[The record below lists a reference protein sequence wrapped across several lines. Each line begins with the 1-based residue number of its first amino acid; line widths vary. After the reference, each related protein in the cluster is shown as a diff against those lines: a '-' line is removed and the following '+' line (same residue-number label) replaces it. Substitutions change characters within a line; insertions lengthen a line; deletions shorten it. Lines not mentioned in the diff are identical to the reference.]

1 MITDKDI
8 TFICHIRIDNEA
20 RKKNVKTIYNYY
32 KKHLPNCRFV
42 FVEDDAE
49 SKLMDLTLDVRD
61 KFILSI
67 NRDHIKKCAGYN
79 HGVKYASTDI
89 IIFLDVDIIIDC
101 NKLLECIND
110 ARSIGALECLVGYNG
125 CAFYMTEPGEQQFL
139 ETLNIEDLYDKIKD
153 LHLITNNANEYA
165 LLGNN
170 KAVGGCLIM
179 TKQSFNKIKGF
190 NPFFRGWG
198 YEDNE
203 IISRAH
209 TLGLNV
215 SKSNIANHFLYHLPH
230 CDTSVNKAQHDHYKQ
245 NEAIV
250 QFVESL
256 NKEQLQQYIK
266 QW

>member
-1 MITDKDI
+1 MMKPSEI
-8 TFICHIRIDNEA
+8 TFVCHVRIDNEA
-20 RKKNVKTIYNYY
+20 RKKNIRTIYNYY
-32 KKHLPNCRFV
+32 KQHLPGCRFV
-42 FVEDDAE
+42 IVEDDLE
-49 SKLMDLTLDVRD
+49 RRIGFDVQEED
-61 KFILSI
+61 DYVITF
-67 NRDHIKKCAGYN
+67 NEQHIEKCAGYN
-79 HGVKYASTDI
+79 YGEKYAKTDVVV
-89 IIFLDVDIIIDC
+89 FLDVDIIVDC
-101 NKLLECIND
+101 NKLLECID
-110 ARSIGALECLVGYNG
+110 EARATGSLECLIGYNG
-125 CAFYMTEPGEQQFL
+125 CAFYMTEQGEQQFL
-139 ETLNIEDLYDKIKD
+139 KTLNVEDLYSKIKD

-179 TKQSFNKIKGF
+179 TKESFDKINGF
-190 NPFFRGWG
+190 NPFFKGWG

-215 SKSNIANHFLYHLPH
+215 SKSNITDHFLYHLPH
-230 CDTSVNKAQHDHYKQ
+230 CDTSVNKAQHNHYKQ

-256 NKEQLQQYIK
+256 NKEQLQRYIK